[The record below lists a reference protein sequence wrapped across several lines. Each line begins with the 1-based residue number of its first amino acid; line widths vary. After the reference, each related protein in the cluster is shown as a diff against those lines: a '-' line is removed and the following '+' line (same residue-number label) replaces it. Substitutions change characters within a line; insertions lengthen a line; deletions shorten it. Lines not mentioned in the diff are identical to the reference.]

1 VTAVSQLNPGQVFGR
16 YELLLP
22 IAQGGMAS
30 VWAARLH
37 GTRGFR
43 KLVAIKTI
51 LQGGMDNA
59 RLERMFLDEATLAAQ
74 IHHSNV
80 VETLELGEHDG
91 TLFLVMEWVD
101 GEPLSHLV
109 RASAESGGIP
119 LPIAVNLIGQ
129 ACKGLHAAHD
139 ARDDRGHLI
148 GLVHRDISPQNVLV
162 NYSGQAKL
170 VDFGIAKA
178 TQRSSSLTEDGEVK
192 GKLGYMAPE
201 QIRGQ
206 VVDRRTDIFALGT
219 LLYLL
224 TTGKNP
230 FKGENAAETMQNISS
245 ANAVAPPSTVMEGYP
260 ADLEWVVSKA
270 LEKSPNKRF
279 ATAFE
284 MLQALERALPTCF
297 DAGFEAEVASF
308 INRVSGARGQDRR
321 KRIALAGE
329 LLDRARADGAP
340 AEFGS
345 QSSLSAIAIDR
356 PPVSTTHPSMPQV
369 ALVSDSEIR
378 PQRSR
383 RGKLGMIGAAAAGF
397 VGIGL
402 VFGVSLGQ
410 REPASSVP
418 ASGGPQ
424 VSPSIQQVRE
434 AQQKVLP
441 PAVSL
446 DSLPPLPS
454 VGDGGAGAAGLAR
467 RKRAPAVRAPSARAA
482 VAVPARSEGA
492 APSAPAAPQPSAKR
506 AWDPST
512 FGGRY

>member
-1 VTAVSQLNPGQVFGR
+1 
-16 YELLLP
+16 
-22 IAQGGMAS
+22 MAS

-80 VETLELGEHDG
+80 VETLELGEHEG

-101 GEPLSHLV
+101 GEPLSHLL

-201 QIRGQ
+201 QVRGQ
-206 VVDRRTDIFALGT
+206 TVDRRTDIFALGT

-245 ANAVAPPSTVMEGYP
+245 ASAVAPPSAVMEGYP

-321 KRIALAGE
+321 KRIAL
-329 LLDRARADGAP
+329 
-340 AEFGS
+340 
-345 QSSLSAIAIDR
+345 
-356 PPVSTTHPSMPQV
+356 
-369 ALVSDSEIR
+369 
-378 PQRSR
+378 
-383 RGKLGMIGAAAAGF
+383 
-397 VGIGL
+397 
-402 VFGVSLGQ
+402 
-410 REPASSVP
+410 
-418 ASGGPQ
+418 
-424 VSPSIQQVRE
+424 
-434 AQQKVLP
+434 
-441 PAVSL
+441 
-446 DSLPPLPS
+446 
-454 VGDGGAGAAGLAR
+454 
-467 RKRAPAVRAPSARAA
+467 
-482 VAVPARSEGA
+482 
-492 APSAPAAPQPSAKR
+492 
-506 AWDPST
+506 
-512 FGGRY
+512 